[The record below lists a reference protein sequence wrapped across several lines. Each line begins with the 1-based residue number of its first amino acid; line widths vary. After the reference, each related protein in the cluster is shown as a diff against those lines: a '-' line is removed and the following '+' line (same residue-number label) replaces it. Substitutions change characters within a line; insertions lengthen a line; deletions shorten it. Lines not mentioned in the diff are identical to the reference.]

1 MTADNMK
8 AEPIK
13 EYYIAYFDLLGY
25 KEFFRN
31 YPDKVENFLQVIYEA
46 ISLTTSYTYRKW
58 IHLLLLQISEIYLS
72 KQKYFRTTYCCVWRK
87 LLQT

>member
-46 ISLTTSYTYRKW
+46 ISLTTSYIQEVNSSPIATD
-58 IHLLLLQISEIYLS
+58 IGNLS
-72 KQKYFRTTYCCVWRK
+72 RAC
-87 LLQT
+87 

>member
-46 ISLTTSYTYRKW
+46 ISLTTSYRK
-58 IHLLLLQISEIYLS
+58 
-72 KQKYFRTTYCCVWRK
+72 
-87 LLQT
+87 